1 MIYRVFKSSVP
12 QVKIAEIH
20 DPGWPLIKKDE
31 KIPLTIESK
40 DSLYI
45 VTEVGGFNIDAN
57 NKLVIDIWV
66 DVFFPK
72 VK

>member
-12 QVKIAEIH
+12 QVQIAEIH
-20 DPGWPLIKKDE
+20 DPSWPLIEKGE

-40 DSLYI
+40 DGLYT
-45 VTEVGGFNIDAN
+45 VTKIGGFNIDAN

-66 DVFFPK
+66 NDFFPK